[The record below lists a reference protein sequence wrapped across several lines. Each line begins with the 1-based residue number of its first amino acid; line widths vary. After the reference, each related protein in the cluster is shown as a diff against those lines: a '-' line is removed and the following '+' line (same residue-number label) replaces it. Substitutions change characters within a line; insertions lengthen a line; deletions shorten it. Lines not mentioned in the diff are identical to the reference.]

1 MRRSALIERRYS
13 SGGNQMSK
21 LGAVVEA
28 VEKHGRFVLEQVK
41 RARSDGR
48 FAHAVIE
55 RWNKIKA
62 ETPIAKAPTG
72 LPLPRLALPE
82 IDEPGEIA
90 RYLFSEGLPGEF
102 PYLNGAYREMYLE
115 PLREIET
122 GSYGNKKSSNGD
134 SNGAIAERVS
144 RAKTPEPPTRPPLQ
158 EEPTRLFSGL
168 MLAEDTNKRFH
179 FLSAHQ
185 RSKRLSTAFD
195 GPTLYGIDSD
205 ADGVFGKI
213 GEGGVAVD
221 TVEDMVRL
229 YGGFELGAPNFSAS
243 MTISGPAPII
253 MAMYI
258 AAAKRRFGPKVV
270 PNLRGTI
277 QADIFKEVQAQNET
291 IFPTEASLRFLC
303 DMIEWTTA
311 NMPRWYPVSISGY
324 HIGEAG
330 ATPVQQAAYTLSN
343 GFAYAEMLTARGVS
357 VDQFAPR
364 LSFFLDCGL
373 DVEYIAL
380 ARVSRKIWA
389 IGMRDVFGA
398 NARGQMFK
406 LHTQTS
412 GRSLIAAEFKNNL
425 TRTAAELMLAY
436 MNGTNSCHSNSADE
450 PFTTPSEEW
459 IRLAAHGQ
467 AILLEESGIFKHT
480 MNMLSGSPGMKAVER
495 AVEKAILDEFREIE
509 SLGGVLAA
517 VENRYQ
523 RSQIQ
528 NAAHRYEQQI
538 YDGTRPIV
546 GLNRYRNGA
555 DEMPE
560 IELARTPRAKQKL
573 QVERLKKFKKKNAK
587 KSKSALD
594 KLATVVERGE
604 NCFPALLEAVEV
616 CSLGQITGRMQE
628 IVGRFRPMV

>member
-1 MRRSALIERRYS
+1 
-13 SGGNQMSK
+13 MSK
-21 LGAVVEA
+21 LGQVVES
-28 VEKHGRFVLEQVK
+28 VEKYNKFVLDQVK
-41 RARSDGR
+41 RARTDEKFGR
-48 FAHAVIE
+48 DLLG
-55 RWNKIKA
+55 RWNDIKA
-62 ETPIAKAPTG
+62 KIPTSRAPTG
-72 LPLPRLALPE
+72 LELPRLALPE

-90 RYLFSEGLPGEF
+90 RFLFGEGLPGEF
-102 PYLNGAYREMYLE
+102 PFLNGAYREMYLE
-115 PLREIET
+115 PVREIEE
-122 GSYGNKKSSNGD
+122 GSFRKNGHDKNGD
-134 SNGAIAERVS
+134 
-144 RAKTPEPPTRPPLQ
+144 AKAGKIDEKIPQT
-158 EEPTRLFSGL
+158 EEPTRLFSGF
-168 MLAEDTNKRFH
+168 MLADDTNERFH
-179 FLSAHQ
+179 YLTAHQ
-185 RSKRLSTAFD
+185 RTHRLSTAFD

-213 GEGGVAVD
+213 GEGGVAID

-229 YGGFELGAPNFSAS
+229 YDGFDLGAPTFSAS

-258 AAAKRRFGPKVV
+258 AAAKRRFGKSVV
-270 PNLRGTI
+270 PKLRGTV

-291 IFPTEASLRFLC
+291 IFPTEASLRFLT
-303 DMIEWTTA
+303 DMVEYTTRE
-311 NMPRWYPVSISGY
+311 MPRWYPISISGY

-330 ATPVQQAAYTLSN
+330 STPVQQAAYTLSN
-343 GFAYAEMLTARGVS
+343 GFAYAEMFAARGIPIE
-357 VDQFAPR
+357 QFGPR

-380 ARVSRKIWA
+380 SRVSRRIWA
-389 IGMRDVFGA
+389 IGMRDAFGA
-398 NARGQMFK
+398 GPRGQMFK

-412 GRSLIAAEFKNNL
+412 GRSLVAAEFKNNL

-436 MNGTNSCHSNSADE
+436 MNATNSSHSNSADE

-495 AVEKAILDEFREIE
+495 AVEAAILEEFREIE
-509 SLGGVLAA
+509 KMGGVLAA

-538 YDGTRPIV
+538 YDGTRPIIA
-546 GLNRYRNGA
+546 LNKYRNGEDDA
-555 DEMPE
+555 PE
-560 IELARTPRAKQKL
+560 VTLVRTPRSKQRL
-573 QVERLKKFKKKNAK
+573 QVDRLLKFKKKNAEK
-587 KSKSALD
+587 AKRALA
-594 KLATVVERGE
+594 KLGDVVERGE

-616 CSLGQITGRMQE
+616 CSLGQLTGRLQE
-628 IVGRFRPMV
+628 VVGRFRPMV

>member
-1 MRRSALIERRYS
+1 
-13 SGGNQMSK
+13 MSK
-21 LGAVVEA
+21 LGAVVES
-28 VEKHGRFVLEQVK
+28 VEKHERFVLDQVK
-41 RARSDGR
+41 RARSDGEFGR
-48 FAHAVIE
+48 LMAE

-62 ETPIAKAPTG
+62 EIPTSRAPTG
-72 LPLPRLALPE
+72 LQLPRLALPE

-90 RYLFSEGLPGEF
+90 RYLFGDGLPGEF

-115 PLREIET
+115 PLPEIET
-122 GSYGNKKSSNGD
+122 GSFGNAKSA
-134 SNGAIAERVS
+134 NGANGQA
-144 RAKTPEPPTRPPLQ
+144 AKNGAKANGSKPKAQPQ

-229 YGGFELGAPNFSAS
+229 YDGFEVGAPNFSAS

-258 AAAKRRFGPKVV
+258 AAAKRRFGSKVV

-291 IFPTEASLRFLC
+291 IFPIEASLRFLL
-303 DMIEWTTA
+303 DMIEWTTE

-330 ATPVQQAAYTLSN
+330 STPVQQAAYTLSN
-343 GFAYAEMLTARGVS
+343 GFAYAEMLAARGVP

-380 ARVSRKIWA
+380 SRVSRKIWA

-398 NARGQMFK
+398 SPRGQMFK

-495 AVEKAILDEFREIE
+495 AVETAILEEFRQIE
-509 SLGGVLAA
+509 SLGGVMGA

-528 NAAHRYEQQI
+528 NAAHRYEEQI
-538 YDGTRPIV
+538 YNGTRPIV
-546 GLNRYRNGA
+546 GLTRYRDP
-555 DEMPE
+555 DEEPPT
-560 IELARTPRAKQKL
+560 IELARTPRSRQQL
-573 QVERLKKFKKKNAK
+573 QINRLKQFKKKHAGK
-587 KSKSALD
+587 AEKALD
-594 KLATVVERGE
+594 KLETVVESGE
-604 NCFPALLEAVEV
+604 NTFPALMEAVEV
-616 CSLGQITGRMQE
+616 CSLGQITERLQE
-628 IVGRFRPMV
+628 VVGHFRPMV

>member
-1 MRRSALIERRYS
+1 
-13 SGGNQMSK
+13 MSK
-21 LGAVVEA
+21 LGQVVEA
-28 VEKHGRFVLEQVK
+28 VEQHAKFVLDQVK
-41 RARSDGR
+41 RARSDEKFGQ
-48 FAHAVIE
+48 E
-55 RWNKIKA
+55 MTDRWAKIKS
-62 ETPIAKAPTG
+62 EIPISQAPTG

-90 RYLFSEGLPGEF
+90 RYLFGDGLPGEF
-102 PYLNGAYREMYLE
+102 PFLNGAYREMYLE
-115 PLREIET
+115 PLKEQVVEE
-122 GSYGNKKSSNGD
+122 GSYGNKKSPNG
-134 SNGAIAERVS
+134 SHAPKNGS
-144 RAKTPEPPTRPPLQ
+144 RPP

-229 YGGFELGAPNFSAS
+229 YDGFDVGSPDFSAS

-258 AAAKRRFGPKVV
+258 AAAKRRFGPDVV
-270 PNLRGTI
+270 PKLRGTI

-291 IFPTEASLRFLC
+291 IFPIEASLRFLC
-303 DMIEWTTA
+303 DMIEWTAET
-311 NMPRWYPVSISGY
+311 MPRWYPVSISGY

-330 ATPVQQAAYTLSN
+330 STPVQQAAYTLSN
-343 GFAYAEMLTARGVS
+343 GFAYAELLAARGLA
-357 VDQFAPR
+357 VDKFAPR

-380 ARVSRKIWA
+380 SRVSRKIWA

-398 NARGQMFK
+398 GPRGQMFK

-412 GRSLIAAEFKNNL
+412 GRSLVAAEFKNNL

-495 AVEKAILDEFREIE
+495 AVEKAILDEFRQIE
-509 SLGGVLAA
+509 QLGGVMGA

-528 NAAHRYEQQI
+528 TAAHRYEQQI

-555 DEMPE
+555 DDMPDV
-560 IELARTPRAKQKL
+560 ELARTPKSRQQL
-573 QVERLKKFKKKNAK
+573 QIDRLTKFKKKNAGK
-587 KSKSALD
+587 TEKALD
-594 KLATVVERGE
+594 KLADVVERGE

-616 CSLGQITGRMQE
+616 CSLGQITACLQE
-628 IVGRFRPMV
+628 VVGHFRPMV

>member
-1 MRRSALIERRYS
+1 
-13 SGGNQMSK
+13 MSK
-21 LGAVVEA
+21 LGQVVEA
-28 VEKHGRFVLEQVK
+28 VEKYNKFVLDQVK
-41 RARSDGR
+41 HARSDEQFGR
-48 FAHAVIE
+48 KLVN
-55 RWNKIKA
+55 RWNETKA
-62 ETPIAKAPTG
+62 KTPVTHTPTG

-90 RYLFSEGLPGEF
+90 RYLFGEGLPGEF
-102 PYLNGAYREMYLE
+102 PFLNGAYREMYLE
-115 PLREIET
+115 PVREIET
-122 GSYGNKKSSNGD
+122 GSYGKKTSTT
-134 SNGAIAERVS
+134 GAKE
-144 RAKTPEPPTRPPLQ
+144 KTKSDGARPP

-168 MLAEDTNKRFH
+168 MLAEDTNERFH
-179 FLSAHQ
+179 YLTQHQ
-185 RSKRLSTAFD
+185 RTHRLSTAFD

-213 GEGGVAVD
+213 GEGGVAID

-229 YGGFELGAPNFSAS
+229 YDGFDLGSPNFSAS

-258 AAAKRRFGPKVV
+258 AAAKRRFGSKVV
-270 PNLRGTI
+270 PKLRGTI

-291 IFPTEASLRFLC
+291 IFPIEASLRFLT
-303 DMIEWTTA
+303 DMVEFTTRE
-311 NMPRWYPVSISGY
+311 MPRWYPISISGY

-330 ATPVQQAAYTLSN
+330 STPVQQAAYTLSN
-343 GFAYAEMLTARGVS
+343 GFAYAEMFSARDIP
-357 VDQFAPR
+357 VDQFGPR

-373 DVEYIAL
+373 DAEYIAL
-380 ARVSRKIWA
+380 ARVSRRIWA
-389 IGMRDVFGA
+389 IGMRDAFGA
-398 NARGQMFK
+398 GPRGQLFK

-436 MNGTNSCHSNSADE
+436 MNATNSCHSNSADE

-495 AVEKAILDEFREIE
+495 AVEAAILDEFREIE
-509 SLGGVLAA
+509 RLGGVLAA
-517 VENRYQ
+517 VEDRFQ

-538 YDGTRPIV
+538 YDGTRPII
-546 GLNRYRNGA
+546 GLNKYRNGE
-555 DEMPE
+555 DDTPE
-560 IELARTPRAKQKL
+560 IKLARTPRAKQQR
-573 QVERLKKFKKKNAK
+573 QVDRLKKFKKKNAEK
-587 KSKSALD
+587 AKRALD
-594 KLATVVERGE
+594 KLVDIVERGE

-616 CSLGQITGRMQE
+616 SSLGQITGRMQE
-628 IVGRFRPMV
+628 VVGRFRPMV